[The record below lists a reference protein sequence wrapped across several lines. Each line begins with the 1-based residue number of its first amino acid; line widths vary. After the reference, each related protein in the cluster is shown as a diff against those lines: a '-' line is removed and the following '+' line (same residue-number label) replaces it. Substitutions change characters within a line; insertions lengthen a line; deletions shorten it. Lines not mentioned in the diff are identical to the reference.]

1 VRFEELT
8 KALPK
13 AVFDLPFLRQS
24 FGIRPEDDAALS
36 VQLSRW
42 AKAGKIHILRKGLYA
57 LVGRDTPNALVIANR
72 LVEPSYISGEY
83 ALSYYGLIP
92 ESVFTITSGCLR
104 APRQALAETPY
115 GNFSYRQVK
124 VMDGFD
130 RFEIGGDKISF
141 ATLEKALVDT
151 WHWLR
156 GAWTPKRHAGMRY
169 GDRDLINPDRLRDWA
184 KKFESPR
191 LVKAAETFLALG

>member
-1 VRFEELT
+1 VKLADMQKQVPT
-8 KALPK
+8 P
-13 AVFDLPFLRQS
+13 VFDLAFLRQS
-24 FGIRPEDDAALS
+24 FGIRPGDDAALS

-42 AKAGKIHILRKGLYA
+42 AKAGKIHILRKGLYT

-130 RFEIGGDKISF
+130 RLEIGGEKISF
-141 ATLEKALVDT
+141 ATPEKALVDT

-156 GAWTPKRHAGMRY
+156 GAWTPERHAGMRY
-169 GDRDLINPDRLRDWA
+169 GNRDLINPDRLRDWA
-184 KKFESPR
+184 QKFESPR
-191 LVKAAETFLALG
+191 LSTAVETFLALG

>member
-1 VRFEELT
+1 VKLANLQNQVPT
-8 KALPK
+8 L
-13 AVFDLPFLRQS
+13 VFDLAFLRQS

-57 LVGRDTPNALVIANR
+57 LVGREQPNALVIANR

-83 ALSYYGLIP
+83 ALSYYGVIP
-92 ESVFTITSGCLR
+92 ESVFTITSACLR

-124 VMDGFD
+124 VMDGVD
-130 RFEIGGDKISF
+130 RLEIGGEKISF
-141 ATLEKALVDT
+141 ATPEKALVDT

-169 GDRDLINPDRLRDWA
+169 GNRDLINPDRLRDWA
-184 KKFESPR
+184 QKFESPR
-191 LVKAAETFLALG
+191 LSRAAETFVALG